1 MTVSTSRDLLSAK
14 SLGDKD
20 GLTSYS
26 FSSPRKAICNDT
38 RGQYVMVNVSSS
50 HEAHSYLARP
60 SDGLV
65 DLHKK
70 SSR

>member
-1 MTVSTSRDLLSAK
+1 M
-14 SLGDKD
+14 

-26 FSSPRKAICNDT
+26 FSGPRKAICIDDT
-38 RGQYVMVNVSSS
+38 RGQYVKVNVSSS
-50 HEAHSYLARP
+50 HETHSYLARP